1 MRWLAIAAVLALSGG
16 QTATAAARVASA
28 GLCADQAVV
37 ALVPRQ
43 DIVGLSH
50 QARDPALSAV
60 AAAAATLPTLR
71 PSAEAILMSGADT
84 VAADAFG
91 DAKAIGLVRRI
102 GVHVVRVPHADDFA
116 TVTSALTETGAALG
130 APAAAA
136 ALNADL
142 ERRLARLPAAPPTPP
157 SALYLRPDGGS
168 AGGGTAID
176 AAMRAAGL
184 RNHAAALGQQG
195 WIGLDLETLVLSPPE
210 VLVTS
215 TFDQGGALVRE
226 TMLRHPAGRRL
237 MADIPRIEVPMRLWS
252 CGGWPL
258 VAAAE
263 RIAAARSAP
272 ASP

>member
-1 MRWLAIAAVLALSGG
+1 MRWLAIAAALALSGG
-16 QTATAAARVASA
+16 QPTPAAAGVAA
-28 GLCADQAVV
+28 VGLCADQAVV

-60 AAAAATLPTLR
+60 AAAAATLPALR

-84 VAADAFG
+84 VVADAFG
-91 DAKAIGLVRRI
+91 DAKTIDLVRRI
-102 GVHVVRVPHADDFA
+102 GMRVVRVPHADDFA
-116 TVTSALTETGAALG
+116 TVTSALAQTGAALG
-130 APAAAA
+130 VPAAAA

-142 ERRLARLPAAPPTPP
+142 ERRLAALPAAPPSPP
-157 SALYLRPDGGS
+157 AALYLRPDGGS
-168 AGGGTAID
+168 AGAGTAID
-176 AAMRAAGL
+176 AALRAAGL
-184 RNHAAALGQQG
+184 RNHAAAMGRRG
-195 WIGLDLETLVLSPPE
+195 WMSLDLETLVLSPPD
-210 VLVTS
+210 VLLTS
-215 TFDQGGALVRE
+215 HFDQGGELVRE

-263 RIAAARSAP
+263 HIAAARSAQE
-272 ASP
+272 SP